1 MAVRNILQIGDSLLK
16 AKNHFISDFN
26 NLKLKKVIKDLIDT
40 IHAGNIF
47 IGIAAPQIGE
57 NYQII
62 VTEVRETKAR
72 TGIQSDKLR
81 FYINPKIIFYSKT
94 KNVAYEGCGSVAQ
107 ANLFGPVERPK
118 EITIEA
124 FSPNGH
130 KFRLRCDGLLARV
143 IQHEYDHL
151 SGIEFTERIINY
163 KKIINR
169 DFYIQK
175 IKNSKQQI
183 ESSIVTIKEF
193 SEL

>member
-1 MAVRNILQIGDSLLK
+1 MAVRNILQIGDSRLK
-16 AKNHFISDFN
+16 AKNHFVSDFN
-26 NLKLKKVIKDLIDT
+26 NSKLKKVVKDLVET
-40 IHAGNIF
+40 IHAGGIF

-62 VTEVRETKAR
+62 VTELKETKTRA
-72 TGIQSDKLR
+72 GDQLDKLR
-81 FYINPKIIFYSKT
+81 VYINPKIVFYSKN
-94 KNVAYEGCGSVAQ
+94 KDVAYEGCGSVAHADLYGQ
-107 ANLFGPVERPK
+107 VKRPR
-118 EITIEA
+118 EIIIEA
-124 FSPNGH
+124 FNPDRH

-163 KKIINR
+163 KKLMNR
-169 DFYIQK
+169 DFYIKK

-183 ESSIVTIKEF
+183 KSSIVTVKEF